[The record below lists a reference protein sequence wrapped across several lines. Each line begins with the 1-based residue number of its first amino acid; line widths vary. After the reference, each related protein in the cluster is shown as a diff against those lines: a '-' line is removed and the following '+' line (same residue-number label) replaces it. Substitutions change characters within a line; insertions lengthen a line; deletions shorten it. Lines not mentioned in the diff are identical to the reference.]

1 LEQEE
6 NMIYVV
12 ASIRVKAGR
21 LGEFLEIFGSNVP
34 RVSEEKGCIEYFPTV
49 DLDAHLPRQE
59 TDENTV
65 TILERWEN
73 LEALQ
78 QHLKAPHMLTYREKV
93 KELVEGASLKV
104 LKKA

>member
-1 LEQEE
+1 
-6 NMIYVV
+6 
-12 ASIRVKAGR
+12 
-21 LGEFLEIFGSNVP
+21 
-34 RVSEEKGCIEYFPTV
+34 V

-93 KELVEGASLKV
+93 KDLVEGASLKV